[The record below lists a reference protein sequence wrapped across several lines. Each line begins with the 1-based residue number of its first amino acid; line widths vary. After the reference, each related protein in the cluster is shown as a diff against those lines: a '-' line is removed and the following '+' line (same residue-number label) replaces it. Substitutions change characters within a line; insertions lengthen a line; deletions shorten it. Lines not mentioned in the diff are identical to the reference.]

1 MLDADPSADICP
13 STMKSQTIETNKIT
27 MMPSKIKNEEV
38 SLVRKSNFSATK
50 LLLTC
55 GVGLLT
61 LLTGCTQRVTDFT
74 IISTKNVDISAL
86 ATAKRAGNRITGED
100 LVHVIIFIPTG
111 VPNLKEAIDRTIES
125 TPGAVALVDGVVYFR
140 SWMIPLL
147 YGQSAYIVEGTPL
160 LMGSRSPAPRASASP
175 QHKGSHYIVSRYD
188 SATKSYQSK
197 NVTKQEFTEMTQQ
210 LGYKGR
216 QTAVN

>member
-13 STMKSQTIETNKIT
+13 STMKSQTIETNKIA
-27 MMPSKIKNEEV
+27 MIPSKIKNEEV
-38 SLVRKSNFSATK
+38 RLVRKSNFSATK

-55 GVGLLT
+55 GVGMLT

-86 ATAKRAGNRITGED
+86 ANAKRAGNRITGED

-111 VPNLKEAIDRTIES
+111 VPNLK
-125 TPGAVALVDGVVYFR
+125 DGVVYFR

-160 LMGSRSPAPRASASP
+160 LMGSRASTGRASAAT
-175 QHKGSHYIVSRYD
+175 QKGDRFIVSRYD

-197 NVTKQEFTEMTQQ
+197 NVTKQEFAEMAQQ
-210 LGYKGR
+210 IGYRQGQ

>member
-1 MLDADPSADICP
+1 M
-13 STMKSQTIETNKIT
+13 
-27 MMPSKIKNEEV
+27 
-38 SLVRKSNFSATK
+38 
-50 LLLTC
+50 
-55 GVGLLT
+55 LT

-86 ATAKRAGNRITGED
+86 ANAKRAGNRITGED

-125 TPGAVALVDGVVYFR
+125 TPNAVALVDGVVYFR

-160 LMGSRSPAPRASASP
+160 LMGSRASTGRASAAT
-175 QHKGSHYIVSRYD
+175 QKGDRFIVSRYD

-197 NVTKQEFTEMTQQ
+197 NVTKQEFAEMAQQ
-210 LGYKGR
+210 IGYRQGQ